1 MQTISLCYFYWL
13 SSKRDLHPSKETP
26 FLHIFI
32 PNPLP
37 GLQKALLW
45 RPATGHELQHGTKKR
60 TKVVPAAALAAAPLQ
75 GVKTCLSGRR
85 FWADRWHLGPNS
97 KDRYPCR
104 SWAERVALRWPHR
117 KPRARSGIKLAQL
130 QTRGLS

>member
-1 MQTISLCYFYWL
+1 MQIADYSLCYFYLL

-45 RPATGHELQHGTKKR
+45 RPANGHELQHGTKKG
-60 TKVVPAAALAAAPLQ
+60 TKVVPATTLAAVPLQ
-75 GVKTCLSGRR
+75 GAKTCLLGRR
-85 FWADRWHLGPNS
+85 FWADRWHLGLSS
-97 KDRYPCR
+97 KDSY
-104 SWAERVALRWPHR
+104 A
-117 KPRARSGIKLAQL
+117 
-130 QTRGLS
+130 